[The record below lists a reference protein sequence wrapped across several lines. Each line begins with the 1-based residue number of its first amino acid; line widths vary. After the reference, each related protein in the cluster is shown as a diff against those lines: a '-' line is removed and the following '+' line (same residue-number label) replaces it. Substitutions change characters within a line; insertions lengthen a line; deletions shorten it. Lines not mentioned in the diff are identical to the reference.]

1 MYTYPMAAKTE
12 RLNLRLTPA
21 QDATLRRAA
30 EARGLA
36 VSDYVLHHAVEAAET
51 DLADRRVF
59 VVEDKAWHLIQQAL
73 DSPARPASRLR
84 RLLAEPSVLEKQ

>member
-1 MYTYPMAAKTE
+1 MAAKTE

-21 QDATLRRAA
+21 QDETLRRAA
-30 EARGLA
+30 EAKGVA
-36 VSDYVLHHAVEAAET
+36 VSDYVLSHAVEAAET

-59 VVEDKAWHLIQQAL
+59 MVEADAWEQLQETLEGPI
-73 DSPARPASRLR
+73 RPAGRLR

>member
-1 MYTYPMAAKTE
+1 MKSE

-30 EARGLA
+30 EAKGVA
-36 VSDYVLHHAVEAAET
+36 VSDYVLSHAVEAAEA

-59 VVEDKAWHLIQQAL
+59 VVDDTTWHRLQEVL
-73 DSPARPASRLR
+73 DRPPRPAEKLR
-84 RLLAEPSVLEKQ
+84 QLLAEPSVLDER

>member
-1 MYTYPMAAKTE
+1 VAIKTE

-30 EARGLA
+30 DAKGVA
-36 VSDYVLHHAVEAAET
+36 VSEYVLSHAVEAAEA

-59 VVEDKAWHLIQQAL
+59 LVNDEAWCQLQEAL
-73 DSPARPASRLR
+73 DRPPRPPARLR
-84 RLLAEPSVLEKQ
+84 RLLDKPSILDNK